1 MLIVDQGPRGYEARA
16 ARYQPL
22 RTQVIS
28 YERLI
33 MGEPET
39 VEARSEKIEVQAAIE
54 ERIKV
59 YAPVFQELLDE
70 RVPYASM
77 VTPPC

>member
-1 MLIVDQGPRGYEARA
+1 MEL
-16 ARYQPL
+16 
-22 RTQVIS
+22 IS

-70 RVPYASM
+70 GAIRLDGYPAQPKREHGEENEVFTYYDEPDD
-77 VTPPC
+77 T